1 MKFIIFLLM
10 VQVIYSRT
18 ESFIKMPSIFSDNM
32 VLQQKS
38 EVPFWGKAGPG
49 DEVII
54 TSSWGNAS
62 KTFSIN
68 DSSWMVKIKTPEAG
82 GPYQI
87 TVQSGNSK
95 IIYENVLIG
104 EVWLCSGQSNMEL
117 HLEGEPPLI
126 PITNSADEIQ
136 NADNSFIRFFTV
148 QRNISVEREFNCS
161 GEWKECNSFTASEFS
176 ATAYF
181 FGKKLY
187 EELKVPIGL
196 ISSAWGGTPIQGWT
210 SEKYLREAGR
220 FDSVLNKLNSSKG
233 EIITQMNWIKNNPVI
248 DVSKTDQKNRWQNL
262 DFNDL
267 ECSKSNYNDNN
278 WRSMK
283 LPVLWENTEAG
294 NFDGAVWFRNKI
306 QIPEK
311 WRDNDL
317 ILELGPI
324 DDVDRTYVNGELVG
338 KTEDEEQWQKDRIY
352 SIPKET
358 FKDCILTIAV
368 RVIDYGGGGGLYGDT
383 SKLKIYTSEN
393 NEGISLAGEWKYLPV
408 AEYMYMKF
416 YIYGSK
422 EEKYF
427 SRQKT
432 SFEISANTTP
442 TLLYNAM
449 IVPLIPY
456 TIKGAIWYQG
466 ESNTDEPKLYRKL
479 LPLMI
484 KNWREEW
491 NQNEFPFYF
500 VQIAPYDYGGE
511 IKSELLRESQLMA
524 LSTPNTGMA
533 VTLDIGELDNIHPAD
548 KKDVGERLALWALA
562 KDYNKKFFYSGPLYK
577 SMKIDGDKIILSFDY
592 AYGGLVLKEDNS
604 EKNFFIAGEDKKF
617 IIPDVKVDGKQL
629 IINSPQIKNPVAVR
643 YAWSNTAKATLFN
656 SEGLPASSFRTD
668 DWEN

>member
-10 VQVIYSRT
+10 VQIMYSRT
-18 ESFIKMPSIFSDNM
+18 ENFIKMPSIFSDNM

-54 TSSWGNAS
+54 NGTWGNTA
-62 KTFSIN
+62 KTFSIK

-82 GPYQI
+82 GPYKI

-126 PITNSADEIQ
+126 PITNSAEEIQ
-136 NADNSFIRFFTV
+136 NAENPFIRFFTV

-161 GEWKECNSFTASEFS
+161 GEWKECNSLTAAKFS

-187 EELKVPIGL
+187 NELKVPIGL
-196 ISSAWGGTPIQGWT
+196 ICSSWGGTPVQGWT

-220 FDSVLNKLNSSKG
+220 YDTVLNELNNNKAA
-233 EIITQMNWIKNNPVI
+233 ILNQMNWIKRNPII
-248 DVSKTDQKNRWQNL
+248 DVSRISPQDRWRNLEFNDEECAKL
-262 DFNDL
+262 DFNDR
-267 ECSKSNYNDNN
+267 N
-278 WRSMK
+278 WRIIN
-283 LPVLWENTEAG
+283 LPVLWEKTEIG
-294 NFDGAVWFRNKI
+294 NFDGAVWFRKKI
-306 QIPEK
+306 EIPRE
-311 WRDNDL
+311 WINNNL

-324 DDVDRTYVNGELVG
+324 DDVERTYVNGELVG

-358 FKDCILTIAV
+358 FKDSILTIAV
-368 RVIDYGGGGGLYGDT
+368 RVIDYGGGGGLYGDK

-393 NEGISLAGEWKYLPV
+393 NEEISLAGEWKYLPV

-427 SRQKT
+427 SRPKT
-432 SFEISANTTP
+432 SFEVSANTTP

-449 IVPLIPY
+449 IAPLIPY
-456 TIKGAIWYQG
+456 KIKGAIWYQG

-491 NQNEFPFYF
+491 NENEFPFYF
-500 VQIAPYDYGGE
+500 VQIAPYDYGKE

-533 VTLDIGELDNIHPAD
+533 VTLDIGEPDNIHPAD
-548 KKDVGERLALWALA
+548 KKDVGERLAFWALA
-562 KDYNKKFFYSGPLYK
+562 KNYNKKVFYSGPLYK
-577 SMKIDGDKIILSFDY
+577 SMKIDGDKIIFSFDY
-592 AYGGLVLKEDNS
+592 ADGGLVVKDVNS
-604 EKNFFIAGEDKKF
+604 EENFFIAGEDKN
-617 IIPDVKVDGKQL
+617 L
-629 IINSPQIKNPVAVR
+629 
-643 YAWSNTAKATLFN
+643 L
-656 SEGLPASSFRTD
+656 
-668 DWEN
+668 

>member
-1 MKFIIFLLM
+1 MKFIIFLVM
-10 VQVIYSRT
+10 VQLIYSRT

-49 DEVII
+49 NEVII

-62 KTFSIN
+62 KTFSIK

-87 TVQSGNSK
+87 IVQSGNSK
-95 IIYENVLIG
+95 IMYENVLIG

-126 PITNSADEIQ
+126 PITNSAEEIQ

-161 GEWKECNSFTASEFS
+161 GEWKECNSFTAADVS

-196 ISSAWGGTPIQGWT
+196 ISSSWGGTPIQGWT
-210 SEKYLREAGR
+210 SEKYLKEAGR
-220 FDSVLNKLNSSKG
+220 FDSVLNKLSSSKN
-233 EIITQMNWIKNNPVI
+233 EIITQMNWIKNNPAI
-248 DVSKTDQKNRWQNL
+248 DVSKTEQKNRWQNL
-262 DFNDL
+262 DFNDE
-267 ECSKSNYNDNN
+267 ECSRSNYNDNK
-278 WRSMK
+278 WSSME
-283 LPVLWENTEAG
+283 LPVLWENTEVG

-338 KTEDEEQWQKDRIY
+338 KTEEEEQWQRDRVY
-352 SIPKET
+352 NIPK
-358 FKDCILTIAV
+358 KIINDSILTIAV
-368 RVIDYGGGGGLYGDT
+368 RVIDYGGGGGLYGDK

-408 AEYMYMKF
+408 ADYMYMKF

-427 SRQKT
+427 SRPKT
-432 SFEISANTTP
+432 SFEISADTTP

-449 IVPLIPY
+449 IAPLIPY
-456 TIKGAIWYQG
+456 KIKGAIWYQG
-466 ESNTDEPKLYRKL
+466 ESNTDEPKLYKKL

-491 NQNEFPFYF
+491 NENEFPFYF
-500 VQIAPYDYGGE
+500 VQIAPYDYGEE
-511 IKSELLRESQLMA
+511 IKSELLRESQFMA

-533 VTLDIGELDNIHPAD
+533 VTLDIGEPDNIHPAD
-548 KKDVGERLALWALA
+548 KKNVGERLALWALA
-562 KDYNKKFFYSGPLYK
+562 KDYNKEFFYSGPLYK
-577 SMKIDGDKIILSFDY
+577 SMKIDSDKIILSFDY

-604 EKNFFIAGEDKKF
+604 EKNFSIAGEDKKF
-617 IIPDVKVDGKQL
+617 IIADVKVEGVQL
-629 IINSPQIKNPVAVR
+629 IINSPQIKNPVSVI

-656 SEGLPASSFRTD
+656 SEGLPAT
-668 DWEN
+668 